1 MKCPFRRDGLFY
13 SFFCWQPVYFL
24 KFFTS
29 CMSPRL
35 RPRYF
40 TLLCLGHIVLYRL
53 GALLHVYLSFV
64 QLINCRL
71 KSTPLK
77 YLLRGMVFLSQLS
90 YQQPINLSIHHLLLR
105 TPMMQTKET
114 MELLSFFASFSMT
127 IKVVYLLTHAF
138 AKSNQIAKKNNQL
151 TSEFYMTTLKLI
163 SSVEPK
169 IKCQH

>member
-1 MKCPFRRDGLFY
+1 
-13 SFFCWQPVYFL
+13 
-24 KFFTS
+24 
-29 CMSPRL
+29 MSPRL

-40 TLLCLGHIVLYRL
+40 TLLCFGHIALYGL
-53 GALLHVYLSFV
+53 EALLHVHLSFV
-64 QLINCRL
+64 QQINCRL

-90 YQQPINLSIHHLLLR
+90 YQQPTKLSMDHLLLR

-163 SSVEPK
+163 SSVETK
-169 IKCQH
+169 IECQH